1 MPASVSSMLPHP
13 RSSAGEG
20 AGPRATAWRAFQ
32 VGGSTGPGWPIAEP
46 PRPPFSAWAAV
57 GLPQPLGPSL
67 VQEDG
72 GGTDPLKRDG
82 RSPPQKKS
90 IQWRIVGKG
99 REQGLDLRQIARRT
113 HGAV

>member
-1 MPASVSSMLPHP
+1 MPASVSTLPHP

-32 VGGSTGPGWPIAEP
+32 VGEITGPGWPIAEP
-46 PRPPFSAWAAV
+46 PGPPFSAWAAV

-72 GGTDPLKRDG
+72 WGDRSSEKRWKI
-82 RSPPQKKS
+82 PPQKKS
-90 IQWRIVGKG
+90 IQWRIVGEG
-99 REQGLDLRQIARRT
+99 REQGLDLRQIARCT